1 MVSCCSTRRVDP
13 EGTDS
18 NYSGGKNLKGQRH
31 GTGNL
36 TLPDGRIFQGFF
48 KNGRA
53 IKGQIQYPNGD
64 SFDGTISFAF
74 LPVHGVMSSKN
85 LIYRGPFSLQT
96 EKGSSLPHGP
106 RGILVLPSQTIYD
119 GAFKFGKMH
128 GQGIVQYNE
137 NEPSLARFEGSF
149 EGNRI
154 SGHGVMHYKDGSRCE
169 GNFEGDVEK
178 PLRQGKGLTVHSN
191 GDRYVG
197 NYSND
202 MRQGA
207 GVASY
212 AMHASNKRRK
222 SFNAGNDGDA
232 LSGLNSSSSSI
243 TSGSAT
249 SSDQDLGSIK
259 AEVVKKNR
267 GRRRTFDG
275 GSAKL
280 SGSGGGGGVADGGN
294 SLSVPATK
302 DAQRP
307 SAAVAPAAAAVT
319 TTTTARKPRAKYT
332 YEGQWSQDKRH
343 GRGKETFPEGGYYN
357 GEWEWD
363 LRHGNGEY
371 LFPDGRLYD
380 VTYVAGQRASMVLKA
395 DGGKKVLLAKG
406 SNKAKRNGC
415 SIS

>member
-1 MVSCCSTRRVDP
+1 MSCCTSRRIDP
-13 EGTDS
+13 EGNDA

-31 GTGNL
+31 GTGKL
-36 TLPDGRIFQGFF
+36 TLADGRIFTGFF

-53 IKGQIQYPNGD
+53 LKGQIQYPNGD

-74 LPVHGVMSSKN
+74 LPVHGVMSWKN

-128 GQGIVQYNE
+128 GQGIVQYND
-137 NEPSLARFEGSF
+137 NDPNLALFSGSF
-149 EGNRI
+149 ENNRV
-154 SGHGVMHYKDGSRCE
+154 SGHGVMQYKDGSRCE
-169 GNFEGDVEK
+169 GSFEGDVEK
-178 PLRQGKGLTVHSN
+178 PVRQGKGLTVHAN

-207 GVASY
+207 GMATY
-212 AMHASNKRRK
+212 AMHTSNKRRK
-222 SFNAGNDGDA
+222 SFNAQGNDGDS
-232 LSGLNSSSSSI
+232 LPLNSSSSSS

-249 SSDQDLGSIK
+249 SSENDLGSIK

-280 SGSGGGGGVADGGN
+280 SGSGGNGGSDSGSTA
-294 SLSVPATK
+294 SVPVTK
-302 DAQRP
+302 DAQKP
-307 SAAVAPAAAAVT
+307 SAAPASAPADVSAAG
-319 TTTTARKPRAKYT
+319 ARKPPRGKYT

-395 DGGKKVLLAKG
+395 DGGKKVHAGKG
-406 SNKAKRNGC
+406 SNKAKRDGC